1 MTQLE
6 ELIEKL
12 KDRDREWANEV
23 DAIIEKSES
32 HADCHRRL
40 EILIRNMVGFVKVPI
55 SELEE
60 K

>member
-40 EILIRNMVGFVKVPI
+40 EILIRNMVGFV
-55 SELEE
+55 
-60 K
+60 